1 MGVVVGC
8 FFVKN
13 KCEKGWRDGWM
24 DLFFEF
30 RLLLDHDEF
39 ILELFWSRRS
49 LLDFVEVKR
58 DGWIM
63 MTSWMHVS
71 CVLDYVSNSRFLFT
85 RFVV

>member
-1 MGVVVGC
+1 MDA
-8 FFVKN
+8 FLSKTNVK
-13 KCEKGWRDGWM
+13 RDGEM
-24 DLFFEF
+24 DGWIFFLNLD

-39 ILELFWSRRS
+39 ILKLFWSRRS

-63 MTSWMHVS
+63 MTSWMHAS
-71 CVLDYVSNSRFLFT
+71 CVLDYVSNGRFLFT